1 MSSLPL
7 HHLQGEVFLG
17 ETLFHA
23 GVPDPFR
30 IILYDIALHVIEH
43 IPFPLCGNRHRRGPG
58 PLDGPGSRALNI
70 RTPGLLHLGTELP
83 APAADLK
90 LRTLHTDQLRDAA
103 NRFSTHFALHNLTN
117 TLYADF
123 PIYLFEERMGDILR
137 DTAEPQSPEE
147 LCRLYRTLSEQLRD
161 QLQQIENDKHEI
173 ETQMLDRV
181 SNLES
186 RNLELREQLRQI
198 EADKRYIETQK
209 IRYER
214 EVRKLKSESE
224 QLRSP
229 PLIIGTVVDVID
241 SSRVIVRSSAGPRFL
256 VRTSPSINPEDL
268 KAGARCTLNQQS
280 LAIVELLPSSFDA
293 QVYGMELVD
302 SPQESYS
309 DIGGLKEQINEIR
322 EAVEL
327 PLKRPEL
334 FTRIGIE
341 PPKGVLLHGP
351 PGTGKTLLAKAVAHE
366 TNAHFMRV
374 VGSELVQK
382 YIGEGARLVRELFD
396 LAKKKSPTIIFIDEI
411 DAVGA
416 SRTEANTSGDR
427 EVQRTLMQLLAGM
440 DGFENRGDVKII
452 GATNRI
458 DILDKALLRP
468 GRFDRIIEIPLPDE
482 EGRLSILKV
491 HTRALTMDESVILS
505 EIAGLTDGKNGADL
519 RAICMEAGMFAIRN
533 ERSAITREDFL
544 AAIDKIRLDFNR
556 GVPDVEGRMF
566 A

>member
-1 MSSLPL
+1 M
-7 HHLQGEVFLG
+7 
-17 ETLFHA
+17 A
-23 GVPDPFR
+23 
-30 IILYDIALHVIEH
+30 
-43 IPFPLCGNRHRRGPG
+43 
-58 PLDGPGSRALNI
+58 
-70 RTPGLLHLGTELP
+70 
-83 APAADLK
+83 
-90 LRTLHTDQLRDAA
+90 
-103 NRFSTHFALHNLTN
+103 
-117 TLYADF
+117 
-123 PIYLFEERMGDILR
+123 DILHQPS
-137 DTAEPQSPEE
+137 EPQTPEE
-147 LCRLYRTLSEQLRD
+147 LYRLYRTLSEQLRD
-161 QLQQIENDKHEI
+161 QLTQIESDKHEL
-173 ETQMLDRV
+173 EAQMMERV
-181 SNLES
+181 GNLES
-186 RNLELREQLRQI
+186 RNLELREQLRQV

-229 PLIIGTVVDVID
+229 PLIIGTVTDVVDA
-241 SSRVIVRSSAGPRFL
+241 SRVIVRSSAGPRFL
-256 VRTSPSINPEDL
+256 VRSSPSIKSDDL
-268 KAGARCTLNQQS
+268 KPGARCTLNQQS
-280 LAIVELLPSSFDA
+280 LAIVELLPTSFDA

-302 SPQESYS
+302 SPQETYS
-309 DIGGLKEQINEIR
+309 DIGGLDQQINEIK

-334 FTRIGIE
+334 FLRIGID

-396 LAKKKSPTIIFIDEI
+396 LAKKRAPTIIFIDEI

-482 EGRLSILKV
+482 RGRLSILRV
-491 HTRALTMDESVILS
+491 HCRALTIDDNVNLK
-505 EIAGLTDGKNGADL
+505 EIADMTDGKNGADL
-519 RAICMEAGMFAIRN
+519 RAICMEAGMFAIRK
-533 ERSAITREDFL
+533 ERPAIRQEDFL
-544 AAIDKIRLDFNR
+544 AAIAKVGLDFHR
-556 GVPDVEGRMF
+556 GPVDVEGAMF

>member
-1 MSSLPL
+1 MS
-7 HHLQGEVFLG
+7 
-17 ETLFHA
+17 
-23 GVPDPFR
+23 
-30 IILYDIALHVIEH
+30 
-43 IPFPLCGNRHRRGPG
+43 
-58 PLDGPGSRALNI
+58 
-70 RTPGLLHLGTELP
+70 
-83 APAADLK
+83 
-90 LRTLHTDQLRDAA
+90 
-103 NRFSTHFALHNLTN
+103 
-117 TLYADF
+117 
-123 PIYLFEERMGDILR
+123 DILR
-137 DTAEPQSPEE
+137 QSQDPQTPED
-147 LCRLYRTLSEQLRD
+147 LYRLYRSLSEQLRG
-161 QLQQIENDKHEI
+161 QLSQIENEKHEL
-173 ETQMLDRV
+173 EVQMMERV
-181 SNLES
+181 GNLES
-186 RNLELREQLRQI
+186 RNLELREQLRQV

-229 PLIIGTVVDVID
+229 PLIIGTITDVVD
-241 SSRVIVRSSAGPRFL
+241 SSRVIVRSSAGPRFM
-256 VRTSPSINPEDL
+256 VRSSPSIAAEEL
-268 KAGARCTLNQQS
+268 KPGVRCTLNQQS
-280 LAIVELLPSSFDA
+280 LAIVELLPTSFDA

-302 SPQESYS
+302 SPQETYA
-309 DIGGLKEQINEIR
+309 DIGGLDAQINEIK

-334 FTRIGIE
+334 FLRIGIE

-396 LAKKKSPTIIFIDEI
+396 LAKKKAPTIIFIDEI

-416 SRTEANTSGDR
+416 SRTETNTSGDR

-458 DILDKALLRP
+458 DILDRALLRP

-482 EGRLSILKV
+482 TGRLSILKV
-491 HTRALTMDESVILS
+491 HCRALMVDETVNLR
-505 EIAGLTDGKNGADL
+505 EVAQQTEGKNGADL
-519 RAICMEAGMFAIRN
+519 RAICMEAGMFAIRK
-533 ERSAITREDFL
+533 ERPAITQEDFR
-544 AAIDKIRLDFNR
+544 AAITKIRLDFAR
-556 GVPDVEGRMF
+556 GPVDVEGEMF

>member
-1 MSSLPL
+1 
-7 HHLQGEVFLG
+7 
-17 ETLFHA
+17 
-23 GVPDPFR
+23 
-30 IILYDIALHVIEH
+30 
-43 IPFPLCGNRHRRGPG
+43 
-58 PLDGPGSRALNI
+58 
-70 RTPGLLHLGTELP
+70 
-83 APAADLK
+83 
-90 LRTLHTDQLRDAA
+90 
-103 NRFSTHFALHNLTN
+103 
-117 TLYADF
+117 
-123 PIYLFEERMGDILR
+123 MGDILHQSP
-137 DTAEPQSPEE
+137 DPQTPEE
-147 LCRLYRTLSEQLRD
+147 LYRLYRTLSEQLRG
-161 QLQQIENDKHEI
+161 QLSQIENDKHELEI
-173 ETQMLDRV
+173 QMMDRV
-181 SNLES
+181 GNLES
-186 RNLELREQLRQI
+186 RNLELREQLRQV

-229 PLIIGTVVDVID
+229 PLIIGTITDIVDA
-241 SSRVIVRSSAGPRFL
+241 SRVIVRSSAGPRFL
-256 VRTSPSINPEDL
+256 VRSSPSISAEEIKP
-268 KAGARCTLNQQS
+268 GVRCTLNQQS
-280 LAIVELLPSSFDA
+280 LAIVELLPTSFDA
-293 QVYGMELVD
+293 QIYGMELVD
-302 SPQESYS
+302 SPQETYA
-309 DIGGLKEQINEIR
+309 DIGGLEVQINEIK

-334 FTRIGIE
+334 FLRIGVD

-396 LAKKKSPTIIFIDEI
+396 LARKKAPTIIFIDEI
-411 DAVGA
+411 DAIGA

-458 DILDKALLRP
+458 DILDRALLRP

-482 EGRLSILKV
+482 TGRLSILNV
-491 HTRALTMDESVILS
+491 HCRPLTMDENVDLC
-505 EIAGLTDGKNGADL
+505 EVAKQTDGKNGADL
-519 RAICMEAGMFAIRN
+519 RAICMEAGMFAIRK
-533 ERSAITREDFL
+533 ERPAITQEDFL
-544 AAIDKIRLDFNR
+544 AAIAKIRLDFNR
-556 GVPDVEGRMF
+556 GVGDVEGAMF

>member
-1 MSSLPL
+1 MS
-7 HHLQGEVFLG
+7 
-17 ETLFHA
+17 
-23 GVPDPFR
+23 
-30 IILYDIALHVIEH
+30 
-43 IPFPLCGNRHRRGPG
+43 
-58 PLDGPGSRALNI
+58 
-70 RTPGLLHLGTELP
+70 
-83 APAADLK
+83 
-90 LRTLHTDQLRDAA
+90 
-103 NRFSTHFALHNLTN
+103 
-117 TLYADF
+117 
-123 PIYLFEERMGDILR
+123 DILR
-137 DTAEPQSPEE
+137 GSAEPQTPEE
-147 LCRLYRTLSEQLRD
+147 LYRLYRTLTEQLRD
-161 QLQQIENDKHEI
+161 QLQQIETEKHEL
-173 ETQMLDRV
+173 EAQMLERV
-181 SNLES
+181 GNLES
-186 RNLELREQLRQI
+186 RNVELREQLRQV

-229 PLIIGTVVDVID
+229 PLIIGTIIDVVDT
-241 SSRVIVRSSAGPRFL
+241 SRVIVRSSAGPRFL
-256 VRTSPSINPEDL
+256 VRSSPSINPDDL
-268 KAGARCTLNQQS
+268 KPGARCTLNQQS

-302 SPQESYS
+302 SPQETYG
-309 DIGGLKEQINEIR
+309 DIGGLDEQINEIR

-351 PGTGKTLLAKAVAHE
+351 PGTGKTLLAKGVAHE

-396 LAKKKSPTIIFIDEI
+396 LARKKAPTIIFIDEI

-458 DILDKALLRP
+458 DILDRALLRP

-482 EGRLSILKV
+482 EGRLSILNV
-491 HTRALTMDESVILS
+491 HTRGLTMDDSVDLRQVAS
-505 EIAGLTDGKNGADL
+505 LTEGKNGADL
-519 RAICMEAGMFAIRN
+519 HAICMEAGMFAIRN
-533 ERSAITREDFL
+533 ERPAIIHGDFL
-544 AAIDKIRLDFNR
+544 DAIEKVRLDFNR
-556 GVPDVEGRMF
+556 TLPDVEGAMF

>member
-1 MSSLPL
+1 MS
-7 HHLQGEVFLG
+7 
-17 ETLFHA
+17 
-23 GVPDPFR
+23 
-30 IILYDIALHVIEH
+30 
-43 IPFPLCGNRHRRGPG
+43 
-58 PLDGPGSRALNI
+58 
-70 RTPGLLHLGTELP
+70 
-83 APAADLK
+83 
-90 LRTLHTDQLRDAA
+90 
-103 NRFSTHFALHNLTN
+103 
-117 TLYADF
+117 
-123 PIYLFEERMGDILR
+123 DILR
-137 DTAEPQSPEE
+137 QGPDPQTPEE
-147 LCRLYRTLSEQLRD
+147 LYRLYRTLSEQLRE
-161 QLQQIENDKHEI
+161 QLRQIETDKHEL
-173 ETQMLDRV
+173 EVQMLERV
-181 SNLES
+181 GNLES
-186 RNLELREQLRQI
+186 RNLELREQLRQV

-229 PLIIGTVVDVID
+229 PLIIGTITDVVD
-241 SSRVIVRSSAGPRFL
+241 SSRVIVRSSAGPRFM
-256 VRTSPSINPEDL
+256 VRSSPSINAEDL
-268 KAGARCTLNQQS
+268 KPGVRCTLNQQS
-280 LAIVELLPSSFDA
+280 LAIVELLPTSFDA
-293 QVYGMELVD
+293 QIYGMELVD
-302 SPQESYS
+302 SPQEMYT
-309 DIGGLKEQINEIR
+309 DIGGLDAQINEIK

-327 PLKRPEL
+327 PLKRPDL
-334 FTRIGIE
+334 FLKIGID

-396 LAKKKSPTIIFIDEI
+396 LAKKKAPTIIFIDEI

-458 DILDKALLRP
+458 DILDRALLRP

-482 EGRLSILKV
+482 TGRLSILKV
-491 HTRALTMDESVILS
+491 HCRALTIDEDVDLC
-505 EIAGLTDGKNGADL
+505 EVARQTEGKNGADL
-519 RAICMEAGMFAIRN
+519 RAICREAGMFAIRK
-533 ERSAITREDFL
+533 ERPTITQEDFL
-544 AAIDKIRLDFNR
+544 AAITKIRLDFNR
-556 GVPDVEGRMF
+556 GPGEVEGARF

>member
-1 MSSLPL
+1 MS
-7 HHLQGEVFLG
+7 
-17 ETLFHA
+17 
-23 GVPDPFR
+23 
-30 IILYDIALHVIEH
+30 
-43 IPFPLCGNRHRRGPG
+43 
-58 PLDGPGSRALNI
+58 
-70 RTPGLLHLGTELP
+70 
-83 APAADLK
+83 
-90 LRTLHTDQLRDAA
+90 
-103 NRFSTHFALHNLTN
+103 
-117 TLYADF
+117 
-123 PIYLFEERMGDILR
+123 DILR
-137 DTAEPQSPEE
+137 ETAEPRTPEQ
-147 LCRLYRTLSEQLRD
+147 LALLYRTINQELREQI
-161 QLQQIENDKHEI
+161 LQVENEKHDL
-173 ETQMLDRV
+173 ETQMLERLG
-181 SNLES
+181 NLES

-198 EADKRYIETQK
+198 ETDKRYIETQK

-229 PLIIGTVVDVID
+229 PLIIGTIIDIVDA
-241 SSRVIVRSSAGPRFL
+241 SRVIVRSSAGPRFL
-256 VRTSPSINPEDL
+256 VRSSPSINPDDL
-268 KAGARCTLNQQS
+268 KPGARCTLNQQS
-280 LAIVELLPSSFDA
+280 LAIVELLPGSFDA

-302 SPQESYS
+302 SPQETYA
-309 DIGGLKEQINEIR
+309 DIGGLEDQINEIR

-327 PLKRPEL
+327 PLKRPDL
-334 FTRIGIE
+334 FTRIGVE

-396 LAKKKSPTIIFIDEI
+396 LAKKKAPTIIFIDEI

-458 DILDKALLRP
+458 DILDRALLRP
-468 GRFDRIIEIPLPDE
+468 GRFDRIIQIPLPDE
-482 EGRLSILKV
+482 TGRLSILKV
-491 HTRALTMDESVILS
+491 HSRLLTMDETVDLTKV
-505 EIAGLTDGKNGADL
+505 ARLTDGKNGADL
-519 RAICMEAGMFAIRN
+519 HAICMEAGMFAIRKD
-533 ERSAITREDFL
+533 RPAITQEDFL
-544 AAIDKIRLDFNR
+544 LAIDKVGLDFHR
-556 GVPDVEGRMF
+556 GLPDIEGAMF